1 MSKPH
6 QLSNWNITRVRKI
19 SERDEM
25 KGYSIKVVD
34 CHDDMYISIFMRNTT
49 FLECGGFIA
58 ECRIGHINGIWAVV
72 MRFSASSPKSRIVYA

>member
-25 KGYSIKVVD
+25 KGYSIKVMD
-34 CHDDMYISIFMRNTT
+34 RHDDMCILMFIRNTT
-49 FLECGGFIA
+49 FLEFGGFVA
-58 ECRIGHINGIWAVV
+58 
-72 MRFSASSPKSRIVYA
+72 